1 MFGLTIWHAI
11 CIMLT
16 LLWLIT
22 AYRLHVSKRQR
33 FDARGLPIIDKI
45 RPMPKSSVR
54 SKRDVLSAG
63 SPQSNADAYSSSG
76 SDGGCSGGDS
86 GSC

>member
-1 MFGLTIWHAI
+1 MLGLTIWHAL
-11 CIMLT
+11 CIAIT

-22 AYRLHVSKRQR
+22 AYRLHVSKHAR
-33 FDARGLPIIDKI
+33 FDARGLPIVDKI
-45 RPMPKSSVR
+45 RPMPKSNVR